1 MIRYLIRRLLQA
13 IPTLIGVSIISFALA
28 YAAPG
33 DPIQFRGFGDPNM
46 TQEALDS
53 LRRYYGLDQPVPIQ
67 YVSWFTGITLRTDDV
82 REEFADRANSCGYL
96 GAVNLTVC
104 DTGGG
109 VIRGDLGTSIQT
121 NQKVW
126 DRLVERMPATLEL
139 GIASLIFSLVV
150 GIPLG
155 VLAAIYRGSI
165 FDNAVRVLTVIAQA
179 IPNFWLGLML
189 IFLFGVVLGWLPTGG
204 RQTVSLTGETS
215 LIDKARHLL
224 LPSLVLGLGGLAL
237 LMRVMRTEVLEVL
250 HNDYVRTARS
260 KGLRDRTIYFTHTFR
275 NALIPLM
282 TILGPAI
289 FGVLGGAVV
298 TETIFSWPGIGR
310 LTISAITQQ
319 DYPMALGAVMFF
331 AALTIIGNLFS
342 DILYGIVDPRVRLS

>member
-13 IPTLIGVSIISFALA
+13 IPTLIGVSIISFTLA

-33 DPIQFRGFGDPNM
+33 DPITFRTFDPNI
-46 TQEALDS
+46 TEEARES
-53 LRRYYGLDQPVPIQ
+53 LRRQYGLDQPPPIQ
-67 YVSWFTGITLRTDDV
+67 YVNWFTGILLRPNDV
-82 REEFADRANSCGYL
+82 SKEFTERGNRCTYIGPI
-96 GAVNLTVC
+96 NLTVC

-109 VIRGDLGTSIQT
+109 IIRGDLGISIQT
-121 NQKVW
+121 DQKVW

-139 GIASLIFSLVV
+139 GLSSLVISLV
-150 GIPLG
+150 LGIPLG
-155 VLAAIYRGSI
+155 VLSAIYRGSV
-165 FDNAVRVLTVIAQA
+165 FDNIMRTLTVVFQA
-179 IPNFWLGLML
+179 VPNFWLGLML
-189 IFLFGVVLGWLPTGG
+189 IFVFGVILNWLPTGG
-204 RQTVSLTGETS
+204 RQTVSLTGES
-215 LIDKARHLL
+215 DLIDKARHLL

-250 HNDYVRTARS
+250 YNDYVRTARA
-260 KGLRDRTIYFTHTFR
+260 KGLRERAVYFTHTFR

-331 AALTIIGNLFS
+331 AVLTIVGNLFS
-342 DILYGIVDPRVRLS
+342 DILYGVVDPRVRIS

>member
-13 IPTLIGVSIISFALA
+13 IPTLIGVSIISFTLA

-33 DPIQFRGFGDPNM
+33 DPITFRTFDPNI
-46 TQEALDS
+46 TEEARES
-53 LRRYYGLDQPVPIQ
+53 LRRLYGLDQPPPLQ
-67 YVSWFTGITLRTDDV
+67 YINWFAGILIRADNVVD
-82 REEFADRANSCGYL
+82 EFTERGNSCRYV

-109 VIRGDLGTSIQT
+109 IIRGDLGVSIQT
-121 NQKVW
+121 DQRVW

-165 FDNAVRVLTVIAQA
+165 FDNAVRVFTVIAQA

-224 LPSLVLGLGGLAL
+224 LPTLVLGLGGVAL

-250 HNDYVRTARS
+250 HNDFVRTARA
-260 KGLRDRTIYFTHTFR
+260 KGLRERTIYFTHTFR

-331 AALTIIGNLFS
+331 AALTIIGNLLS
-342 DILYGIVDPRVRLS
+342 DVLYGVVDPRVRFS

>member
-13 IPTLIGVSIISFALA
+13 IPTLIGVSIISFTLA

-33 DPIQFRGFGDPNM
+33 DPITFRTFDPNI
-46 TQEALDS
+46 TEEARES
-53 LRRYYGLDQPVPIQ
+53 LRRLYGLDQPPPLQ
-67 YVSWFTGITLRTDDV
+67 YINWFAGILIRADNVVD
-82 REEFADRANSCGYL
+82 EFTERGNSCRYV

-109 VIRGDLGTSIQT
+109 IIRGDLGVSIQT
-121 NQKVW
+121 DQRVW

-139 GIASLIFSLVV
+139 GIASLVFSLVV

-165 FDNAVRVLTVIAQA
+165 FDNAVRVFTVIAQA

-224 LPSLVLGLGGLAL
+224 LPTLVLGLGGVAL

-250 HNDYVRTARS
+250 HNDFVRTARA
-260 KGLRDRTIYFTHTFR
+260 KGLRERTIYFTHTFR

-331 AALTIIGNLFS
+331 AALTIIGNLLS
-342 DILYGIVDPRVRLS
+342 DVLYGVVDPRVRFS

>member
-1 MIRYLIRRLLQA
+1 MIRYIIRRLLQA

-33 DPIQFRGFGDPNM
+33 DPIQFRTFDPNI
-46 TQEALDS
+46 TEEARDS
-53 LRRYYGLDQPVPIQ
+53 LRRLYGLDQPVPIQ
-67 YVSWFTGITLRTDDV
+67 YISWFTGILLRTDNVVDEFTERGNACRYFDV
-82 REEFADRANSCGYL
+82 I
-96 GAVNLTVC
+96 NLTVC

-109 VIRGDLGTSIQT
+109 IIRGDMGRSIQT
-121 NQKVW
+121 NELVW
-126 DRLVERMPATLEL
+126 DRILDRAPATLEL
-139 GIASLIFSLVV
+139 GIASLIFSLLF

-165 FDNAVRVLTVIAQA
+165 FDNIVRVLTVVAQA
-179 IPNFWLGLML
+179 VPNFWLGLML
-189 IFLFGVVLGWLPTGG
+189 IFVFGVILGWLPTGG

-250 HNDYVRTARS
+250 HNDYVRTARA
-260 KGLRDRTIYFTHTFR
+260 KGLRDRTVYFTHTLR

-298 TETIFSWPGIGR
+298 VETIFSWPGMGR
-310 LTISAITQQ
+310 MALSSITQQ
-319 DYPMALGAVMFF
+319 DYPTALGVVMFF
-331 AALTIIGNLFS
+331 AVFTILGNLFS
-342 DILYGIVDPRVRLS
+342 DILYGVVDPRVRLS